1 MVDVKRKKKESFEAM
16 YRRFSKRMQQSGKI
30 FEAKDK
36 QFIKPKKNKTAQKT
50 SALVS
55 LKLRAKKEWLRKI
68 GKLEE
73 EPKKRW

>member
-1 MVDVKRKKKESFEAM
+1 MVDVKRKKGESFEAM

-30 FEAKDK
+30 YEAKDR
-36 QFIKPKKNKTAQKT
+36 QFIKPKKNKTAKKT

-55 LKLRAKKEWLRKI
+55 LKLRSKKEWLRKT

-73 EPKKRW
+73 EPRRRW